1 MKSTFESNCMFVLAS
16 CLVSWL
22 GLIILTGQCSMPGI
36 AITLAGLAGIAWGIP
51 GVVRS
56 FASRI
61 AGRIGKTESAV
72 PIPI

>member
-1 MKSTFESNCMFVLAS
+1 MKSKFESSCMFVLAS

-22 GLIILTGQCSMPGI
+22 GLFILRDQCSLLGI

-51 GVVRS
+51 GVISS
-56 FASRI
+56 FVSRI
-61 AGRIGKTESAV
+61 AGRIGNTGGGA

>member
-1 MKSTFESNCMFVLAS
+1 MKSTFESSCMFVLAS

-22 GLIILTGQCSMPGI
+22 GLVILSSQCSMPGI

-61 AGRIGKTESAV
+61 AAGIRRTETAL

>member
-1 MKSTFESNCMFVLAS
+1 MFVLAS

-22 GLIILTGQCSMPGI
+22 GLSGQCSMPGI

-61 AGRIGKTESAV
+61 ADRIGKTESAV

>member
-1 MKSTFESNCMFVLAS
+1 MKSTFESSCMFVLAS

-22 GLIILTGQCSMPGI
+22 GLVLLSSQCSVPGI

-61 AGRIGKTESAV
+61 GARINIRTVA
-72 PIPI
+72 IPI